1 MADGLFDDILKPA
14 PARPVAASSG
24 LFDDVL
30 AETGGEELGAHTLQI
45 IDPTIPQ
52 SLALQPATRSAPAV
66 AAPAWQQ
73 GAWIPMENDPLLV
86 GDTVDPW
93 GMPVSA
99 PRDGGPLAPAAP
111 PPEPPGFL
119 DVLGSAFRRGGA
131 SSIAGALHTGAD
143 FIDQT
148 VGGAIRNVAQPL
160 GLGET
165 FTDPLGAA
173 GVARDALGAEQV
185 INADRAAAA
194 AAIGGRPTLGEA
206 LEHPLGA
213 AKRYGLHLTNIGAE
227 SLPAFAAA
235 IATRNPELA
244 AGALGTLTGAQEY
257 TDLRGQGVDR
267 GDAAQA
273 AVLTGAIETAGE
285 AFGLPAVMG
294 RGGRGSLL
302 RAMLSEGAQEAPVQV
317 GQQQVE
323 DVATGQQTPVLQQLG
338 DALDAFLVG
347 AGLGAGGHGL
357 SVATEKLAG
366 QAETPPPPEPRRGS
380 ALSSEDIAATQVLGD
395 VRPTTPA
402 TTAATAASAAPAVA
416 RPSPQGSQPL
426 GEPGVEDTSDLDA
439 LLARNVPPLGEQP
452 AAPAAEPTDFAQ
464 QVEASRRMRAEAPP
478 ARTQTAP
485 AVAAPTGQPAP
496 APVGG
501 SLLPESADRPTP
513 LPRAEER
520 PLEDLTPA
528 ERAAFDRGQG
538 AFVRQR
544 IAPTLAREQG
554 EADADANGLRPAVDA
569 VVGQSSVPVEYVRG
583 IAGLPDAVRTD
594 IESRN
599 RSGRKVRT
607 AALYDPAS
615 QRVFI
620 LTDNVTDPQRAAWHA
635 AHEIAGH
642 HGLRAL
648 VRDRAGL
655 DAALDDA
662 TQHPTVA
669 RLADAIAGERKSA
682 DRRLMAE
689 EAIAE
694 LAAATRTGNYDEIA
708 SRYGVQ
714 VPQAARATL
723 RGAIARF
730 VQRLRALF
738 GKRAGFSDADL
749 HGLVE
754 NAWKAARTP
763 GATSLEG
770 DALEAADRRP
780 FAQQVAERA
789 GAPMAGGPMLDAGR
803 SPAPLRMVGA
813 PDLPLRMPPNVL
825 AKLEGGKGG
834 TRAPLTA
841 KQIARLPEEIDD
853 PVAVFRDP
861 KRPDNLI
868 VQTALVDAEGLPVQV
883 AIRPN
888 GNDGHERANIVLSAF
903 GRANAEDWVR
913 RAELLYLGEK
923 TNPRLP
929 QSLLNQR
936 QAEGEAEGSGAK
948 VLRPDDMRNFR
959 AASRGKPLES
969 AELAQ
974 TDTQAF
980 KRWFGDSK
988 VVDGE
993 GKPLVVYHGTS
1004 GNFDAFRGD
1013 DGHFFGTADIASDYA
1028 TSSVGEAPSVYPVF
1042 LSIKNPARNIDPEN
1056 LTDASI
1062 ARLSERGFDGV
1073 IYNEGQPDVEY
1084 VAFRP
1089 EQIKSATGNSGA
1101 FDPNNP
1107 SILESVDDARS
1118 RAEARRN
1125 EAAET
1130 LPVDRGTAGWNY
1142 DTDRWEG
1149 RQGALRIARANLQDK
1164 MIAWRDVQDQIV
1176 SQVGAATPDAQN
1188 VYRLENLMHGRV
1200 GEAIDRIERDQ
1211 VQPLMDAMRAAKV
1224 DPATLE
1230 EYLYARHAKERNAEV
1245 AKINTAMPDGGSGM
1259 TNAEADAVLAK
1270 ADKTTLEPLAR
1281 RVDGIVRGNRRRM
1294 LNNGLITQEAFD
1306 AMEAQYQHYVPL
1318 RGKATKETEFDARG
1332 GIAGRG
1338 LDSRGKLVRNALGR
1352 GAGNRA
1358 QHILAEVIGDAQ
1370 RTIIVAE
1377 KARVGRAVMRLVLA
1391 NPNPDLWTVEPVQT
1405 ERKLDANNEV
1415 VERVVNDWSD
1425 PSIIAVKHKGQLFKV
1440 QINSE
1445 PLAQA
1450 LNNVGVASLHP
1461 ASRVAGAINR
1471 YFSAI
1476 LTKYNPAFTP
1486 VNATRDA
1493 IFGMTG
1499 MAAEHGEAAAL
1510 DAALHY
1516 PQAARAAYRQ
1526 ARGKAG
1532 DSQWDRWAAEFAQA
1546 GGKTGYVNMPSAED
1560 IARKIGSGKLTSYT
1574 PEGLARA
1581 GRAIGDAIGNLNDA
1595 VENALRLS
1603 AYVTL
1608 RKRGASPD
1616 AAAAYAK
1623 DLTVNFNRKGF
1634 NGSGL
1639 NAWFLFYNASLQG
1652 AHRTSKLLRHPK
1664 TWAYLGTLA
1673 AAQVIAT
1680 LAAMGME
1687 DDNGDPL
1694 WNQVPD
1700 HVKRRNLVVVL
1711 PDGGM
1716 VTVPMPYG
1724 FNLFPYLAGRITEA
1738 VANGQRGEKRAQDS
1752 ALQLTADTLSA
1763 SIESF
1768 SPVPLDDGAFGLL
1781 PTALRIPANIQANR
1795 NDFGRPIRREDAFGK
1810 SDVPRASMGRPDTLE
1825 VFKLTATG
1833 LNRLGGGDEYTPP
1846 PMSALDVAP
1855 EDIEYVWDQ
1864 LTGGPGRLVSQIATA
1879 GQKTTVEQPLTARDI
1894 PILNRFVTAIDKQA
1908 SQQALYYQRRE
1919 DIDRALK
1926 RVRAAYREQGPAAAE
1941 RLLRATPELAG
1952 AAFRRRKRDSENG
1965 AAGSIVESDGGP
1977 QLIVSDFTRVY
1988 GRYKLAEKAIEA
2000 RNADVEAAYGA
2011 APAGLLPNRERDAKI
2026 RAADAARMEAQ
2037 AALNAAWVRDVVGAA
2052 E

>member
-1 MADGLFDDILKPA
+1 MADGLFDDVLKPA
-14 PARPVAASSG
+14 PRARTAPAQG

-30 AETGGEELGAHTLQI
+30 ADSGGQEVGARTLQI
-45 IDPTIPQ
+45 IDPAIPE
-52 SLALQPATRSAPAV
+52 SLALQPGSRAAPAV

-73 GAWIPMENDPLLV
+73 GAWVPIENDPLLV

-93 GMPVSA
+93 GVPVQA
-99 PRDGGPLAPAAP
+99 PRDDAPPAAAA
-111 PPEPPGFL
+111 PERPGFL
-119 DVLGSAFRRGGA
+119 RVLGDAFRRGGA

-143 FIDQT
+143 FVDQT
-148 VGGAIRNVAQPL
+148 VGAAIRGVAQPL

-165 FTDPLGAA
+165 FADPLGAA
-173 GVARDALGAEQV
+173 ATARDALGAEQE

-194 AAIGGRPTLGEA
+194 AAIGGRPTLGDLRED
-206 LEHPLGA
+206 PLDA
-213 AKRYGLHLTNIGAE
+213 AKRYGLHLTNIAAE
-227 SLPAFAAA
+227 SLPMFAAA
-235 IATRNPELA
+235 VATRNPELG
-244 AGALGTLTGAQEY
+244 AGALGALTGAQEY

-267 GDAAQA
+267 ADAVPA
-273 AVLTGAIETAGE
+273 AALTGAIESAGE

-294 RGGRGSLL
+294 KAGRGSLV

-357 SVATEKLAG
+357 SVATERAAG
-366 QAETPPPPEPRRGS
+366 RNESPTEPVRADQPRGG
-380 ALSSEDIAATQVLGD
+380 ALSPADIAATQVLGEG
-395 VRPTTPA
+395 
-402 TTAATAASAAPAVA
+402 A
-416 RPSPQGSQPL
+416 RPSPAATGAPAAPAAPAAAAAARPSPRASQPL
-426 GEPGVEDTSDLDA
+426 GELPVEDTGDLDA
-439 LLARNVPPLGEQP
+439 LLARTVPPLGERDSPP
-452 AAPAAEPTDFAQ
+452 ADVAPAPTDFAQ

-501 SLLPESADRPTP
+501 SLSTESADAPTP
-513 LPRAEER
+513 LPQAEER
-520 PLEDLTPA
+520 PLEDLTPD
-528 ERAAFDRGQG
+528 ERAAFERAQVRRPELRAQVAAEQG
-538 AFVRQR
+538 A
-544 IAPTLAREQG
+544 
-554 EADADANGLRPAVDA
+554 ADADANGLRPAVDA
-569 VVGQSSVPVEYVRG
+569 VVGQASVPVEYIRG
-583 IAGLPDAVRTD
+583 TAGLPEGVRRD

-599 RSGRKVRT
+599 ASGRAVRT
-607 AALYDPAS
+607 AALYDPTNK
-615 QRVFI
+615 RVYI

-648 VRDRAGL
+648 VRDHAGL
-655 DAALDDA
+655 NTALDDA
-662 TQHPTVA
+662 LQHPAVA
-669 RLADAIAGERKSA
+669 GLADAIGRERKSS

-689 EAIAE
+689 EAVAE
-694 LAAATRTGNYDEIA
+694 LAAATRTGNYDELA

-723 RGAIARF
+723 RGAIKRF
-730 VQRLRALF
+730 IQRLRRLF
-738 GKRAGFSDADL
+738 GKGAAFSDADL

-754 NAWKAARTP
+754 NAWRAAREP
-763 GATSLEG
+763 
-770 DALEAADRRP
+770 
-780 FAQQVAERA
+780 A
-789 GAPMAGGPMLDAGR
+789 GASGQ
-803 SPAPLRMVGA
+803 SAP
-813 PDLPLRMPPNVL
+813 
-825 AKLEGGKGG
+825 
-834 TRAPLTA
+834 
-841 KQIARLPEEIDD
+841 
-853 PVAVFRDP
+853 PV
-861 KRPDNLI
+861 
-868 VQTALVDAEGLPVQV
+868 
-883 AIRPN
+883 
-888 GNDGHERANIVLSAF
+888 
-903 GRANAEDWVR
+903 
-913 RAELLYLGEK
+913 
-923 TNPRLP
+923 
-929 QSLLNQR
+929 
-936 QAEGEAEGSGAK
+936 
-948 VLRPDDMRNFR
+948 
-959 AASRGKPLES
+959 ES
-969 AELAQ
+969 ASPQ
-974 TDTQAF
+974 TDTPAF
-980 KRWFGDSK
+980 RRWFGDSK
-988 VVDGE
+988 VVDAD
-993 GKPLVVYHGTS
+993 GKPLVVYHGTGDVFDVFDNTKATGSDKNRAGVAWFSDAPEVASAFAGEQDGTKVGPYQLGNSNVMPVYLSLKNPYIDSRGTYARS
-1004 GNFDAFRGD
+1004 GGLKREQVAELEAEGYDGIIWPESPFDLPDTTMDGPVQGYFRNREGKVFGD
-1013 DGHFFGTADIASDYA
+1013 DVPFPSQYA
-1028 TSSVGEAPSVYPVF
+1028 V
-1042 LSIKNPARNIDPEN
+1042 
-1056 LTDASI
+1056 
-1062 ARLSERGFDGV
+1062 
-1073 IYNEGQPDVEY
+1073 
-1084 VAFRP
+1084 FRP
-1089 EQIKSATGNSGA
+1089 EQIKSATANNGN
-1101 FDPNNP
+1101 FDPAKA
-1107 SILESVDDARS
+1107 SILESVDDARG
-1118 RAEARRN
+1118 RAEARRE
-1125 EAAET
+1125 EAAAT

-1142 DTDRWEG
+1142 DTGAWEG
-1149 RQGALRIARANLQDK
+1149 RKGALSAARANLQDK
-1164 MIAWRDVQDQIV
+1164 MLAWRDVQQQIA
-1176 SQVGAATPDAQN
+1176 SQVGEAIPDAQN
-1188 VYRLENLMHGRV
+1188 VYRIENLMHGRV

-1230 EYLYARHAKERNAEV
+1230 EYLYARHTKERNAEV
-1245 AKINTAMPDGGSGM
+1245 AKINPAMPDGGSGM
-1259 TNAEADAVLAK
+1259 TNAEADAILAR
-1270 ADKTTLEPLAR
+1270 ADRATLEPLAR

-1318 RGKATKETEFDARG
+1318 RGKATKDAEFDARG

-1358 QHILAEVIGDAQ
+1358 QHLLAEVIGDAQ
-1370 RTIIVAE
+1370 RSAILAE

-1391 NPNPDLWTVEPVQT
+1391 NPNPALWTVEPVQT
-1405 ERKLDANNEV
+1405 ERAFDANGEV
-1415 VERVVNDWSD
+1415 YERVVNDWSD
-1425 PSIIAVKHKGQLFKV
+1425 PSIVAVKHKGQLYRV
-1440 QINSE
+1440 QITNE
-1445 PLAQA
+1445 QLARA
-1450 LNNVGVASLHP
+1450 LNHVGVDNIGAVTR
-1461 ASRVAGAINR
+1461 AAGALNR

-1499 MAAEHGEAAAL
+1499 MATEHGEAAAL

-1532 DSQWDRWAAEFAQA
+1532 DTQWDRWAAEFAEH

-1608 RKRGASPD
+1608 RKRGATPD

-1634 NGSGL
+1634 EGSKL
-1639 NAWFLFYNASLQG
+1639 NAWLLFYNASLQG
-1652 AHRTSKLLRHPK
+1652 AHRTGKLMRSPK

-1687 DDNGDPL
+1687 DDEGDPL

-1711 PDGGM
+1711 PDGGLI
-1716 VTVPMPYG
+1716 TVPMPYG
-1724 FNLFPYLAGRITEA
+1724 FNLFPYLAGRIAES
-1738 VANGQRGEKRAQDS
+1738 VANGQRGEKRAQDA
-1752 ALQLTADTLSA
+1752 ALQITADALSA

-1781 PTALRIPANIQANR
+1781 PTALRIPANLQANR

-1825 VFKLTATG
+1825 VFKLAATG

-1855 EDIEYVWDQ
+1855 EDLEYVWDQ
-1864 LTGGPGRLVSQIATA
+1864 LTGGPGQLVAKIATA
-1879 GQKTTVEQPLTARDI
+1879 GQKVTGEQPVTARDV
-1894 PILNRFVTAIDKQA
+1894 PIASRFVTAIDRQA
-1908 SQQALYYQRRE
+1908 AEQALYYQRRE
-1919 DIDRALK
+1919 VIDRALK
-1926 RVRAAYREQGPAAAE
+1926 RVRATYREEGAAAAE

-1952 AAFRRRKRDSENG
+1952 ASFRRRKRNSDNG
-1965 AAGSIVESDGGP
+1965 AAGSIVESEGGP

-1988 GRYKLAEKAIEA
+1988 GRYKAAEKAIEA